1 MSETR
6 AANVYKI
13 RHWERGEWLR
23 PVNTEEHRL
32 LTFDGKPRARSWKPV
47 VMKRL
52 KDFGDGRPVQS
63 VDFPCGSGGG
73 DLPMTDAAREKIR
86 PYLEKYGEFLP
97 LSCDEGKFWT
107 FHVTHFV
114 DALDE
119 NASDVL
125 RSPDDPKVVLMI
137 LKHVFRPERL
147 TTDWMFKLPQ
157 SRGRGPFYV
166 TDPFVDLIRDSGL
179 TGLEFKR
186 VWPHS

>member
-1 MSETR
+1 MSRTR
-6 AANVYKI
+6 APNVYKI
-13 RHWERGEWLR
+13 WHSEGSEWLR
-23 PVNTEEHRL
+23 PANTEEHRL
-32 LTFDGKPRARSWKPV
+32 LIFDGKPRARSWKPV
-47 VMKRL
+47 AMKRL
-52 KDFGDGRPVQS
+52 KDFGDGRPVRP

-73 DLPMTDAAREKIR
+73 DLPMTDAARRKLG

-125 RSPDDPKVVLMI
+125 RASDDPDYILMI
-137 LKHVFRPERL
+137 LKHVFRPEKL
-147 TTDWMFKLPQ
+147 TADWMFKLPQ
-157 SRGRGPFYV
+157 SRGRGAFYV
-166 TDPFVDLIRDSGL
+166 TDPFVNLIRASGL